1 MFLLNLNF
9 PLTNFFPLTKSK
21 TAKDHWYEL
30 LSMALQ
36 GIEIVSATRRCSSR
50 SINSIATDWTEPV
63 SNTTASIQEKNSQTS
78 ENYDPCN
85 EEVEP
90 YTLSEIP
97 HEITMVDL
105 KLLSYFLGSGQNH
118 ENPIKKEN
126 RIRRKRFWTIVQF
139 LMNHLLEVDPC
150 LYVEAKLT
158 IQDAIRREKGQNYY
172 HRNVIGRVKRDLKEV
187 VGLRQWRRAE
197 SHLFSILKNNAKYY
211 TELSSS

>member
-1 MFLLNLNF
+1 
-9 PLTNFFPLTKSK
+9 
-21 TAKDHWYEL
+21 
-30 LSMALQ
+30 MALQ

-50 SINSIATDWTEPV
+50 SINSIATDWTEQV
-63 SNTTASIQEKNSQTS
+63 SNTTMSIQEKNSQTS

-90 YTLSEIP
+90 YALSEIP
-97 HEITMVDL
+97 HEITMGDL
-105 KLLSYFLGSGQNH
+105 NLLSYFLGNGQNH
-118 ENPIKKEN
+118 KNPIKKEEN

-139 LMNHLLEVDPC
+139 LMNHLREVDPC
-150 LYVEAKLT
+150 LYVEAKLI
-158 IQDAIRREKGQNYY
+158 IQDAMRRERGQNQY

-197 SHLFSILKNNAKYY
+197 SHLFSILKKNAKYY